1 MKLIYKLTPMK
12 NIYLLFLLFC
22 SYFISNSQNN
32 VGIGTNTP
40 NASAKLDITDANKG
54 MLIPRVA
61 LTATNAAGPITSPA
75 ASLLVYN
82 TASASS
88 GATFVSPGYYYWDG
102 AKWIRLL
109 NSKTVN
115 ANNGLSIVGDTL
127 VQLGGTLIQT
137 TTITQGSN
145 IFKIENNGTTN
156 TIINLSSTGDFDV
169 QDNGTSALFVKD
181 DGNVGI
187 GTTTPGQKLEVYGN
201 VSVPGSVGNYSIY
214 TWANNDANWRIGM
227 HNANANVG
235 FTRSLATS
243 HVQYVTYSNGVG
255 QGFAAGDKVSG
266 LSSFE
271 VTGAGSNYNAYFRG
285 SVGLGTNPGYPL
297 HVYRAA
303 STGDW
308 MARYTNGASN
318 VYLAHG
324 SGYGIHVNTGNTSST
339 QYALELHNGTSQI
352 LLARN
357 DGNVGIGTSTPAR
370 RLEVNN
376 TMKFTNSSADAN
388 DGVFGNAPFSSGLNL
403 VGINDGGG
411 RVTKFWGGLQQQ
423 ENSNNN
429 LFIGTTRIGIAV
441 GPTSNLLSFGDG
453 AYLQIGEWQQDDRLT
468 IKGNVWPETAGS
480 FDCGNGSHYWY
491 TVYADDHDYKGVFGY
506 TFDVYDD
513 LKLLHSIKSTRFMDP
528 KLGHVVEVVDPTTWP
543 KCITNYEDKDY
554 NPAEPFLSG
563 KKTFGLLMG
572 AARQLDKE
580 TKQRDERLNAKADII
595 ASAVGIDF
603 NSTTIEKTI
612 EDFGSV
618 SSKGNTLSI
627 TFSNDFK
634 KQLHGKLPVVIIS
647 PTVSSSDYYV
657 STTTSE
663 GFTVKTN
670 SEMLSFNWL
679 AKAKV
684 NINLDN
690 TKNVNNLNNIF
701 YTEPINL
708 DGNYP
713 LIEDKSPKD
722 EKK

>member
-1 MKLIYKLTPMK
+1 
-12 NIYLLFLLFC
+12 
-22 SYFISNSQNN
+22 
-32 VGIGTNTP
+32 
-40 NASAKLDITDANKG
+40 
-54 MLIPRVA
+54 
-61 LTATNAAGPITSPA
+61 
-75 ASLLVYN
+75 
-82 TASASS
+82 
-88 GATFVSPGYYYWDG
+88 
-102 AKWIRLL
+102 
-109 NSKTVN
+109 
-115 ANNGLSIVGDTL
+115 
-127 VQLGGTLIQT
+127 
-137 TTITQGSN
+137 
-145 IFKIENNGTTN
+145 
-156 TIINLSSTGDFDV
+156 
-169 QDNGTSALFVKD
+169 
-181 DGNVGI
+181 
-187 GTTTPGQKLEVYGN
+187 
-201 VSVPGSVGNYSIY
+201 
-214 TWANNDANWRIGM
+214 
-227 HNANANVG
+227 
-235 FTRSLATS
+235 
-243 HVQYVTYSNGVG
+243 
-255 QGFAAGDKVSG
+255 
-266 LSSFE
+266 
-271 VTGAGSNYNAYFRG
+271 
-285 SVGLGTNPGYPL
+285 
-297 HVYRAA
+297 
-303 STGDW
+303 
-308 MARYTNGASN
+308 
-318 VYLAHG
+318 
-324 SGYGIHVNTGNTSST
+324 
-339 QYALELHNGTSQI
+339 
-352 LLARN
+352 
-357 DGNVGIGTSTPAR
+357 
-370 RLEVNN
+370 
-376 TMKFTNSSADAN
+376 
-388 DGVFGNAPFSSGLNL
+388 
-403 VGINDGGG
+403 
-411 RVTKFWGGLQQQ
+411 
-423 ENSNNN
+423 
-429 LFIGTTRIGIAV
+429 
-441 GPTSNLLSFGDG
+441 
-453 AYLQIGEWQQDDRLT
+453 
-468 IKGNVWPETAGS
+468 
-480 FDCGNGSHYWY
+480 
-491 TVYADDHDYKGVFGY
+491 
-506 TFDVYDD
+506 
-513 LKLLHSIKSTRFMDP
+513 MDP